1 MYIDTHTHR
10 LKSNRQKQAHRHR
23 YKNREIKI
31 ARHKETN
38 RIQTWITRY
47 TYMHTHFTHLEEQMD
62 QKTYRQRQTDKDKF
76 IYICIQTNKNIYI
89 HSNMPRHIDIVPP
102 IAENYRQGYIDKNV
116 QIQRDSQ

>member
-31 ARHKETN
+31 ARYKETN

-47 TYMHTHFTHLEEQMD
+47 TYMHRLKYTFHTPWRTDGPKLTDRDRQT
-62 QKTYRQRQTDKDKF
+62 KINLYIYAYRQTK
-76 IYICIQTNKNIYI
+76 IYIYIQIC
-89 HSNMPRHIDIVPP
+89 PDR
-102 IAENYRQGYIDKNV
+102 
-116 QIQRDSQ
+116 